1 MNRAPTERLCPKPCL
16 VCLTCWRRGAMNR
29 ALLPK
34 RKNLNHTLV
43 KKAEGRK
50 QKAAIAGRYCLLPTA
65 YCLLPTAYCLLP
77 TAY

>member
-1 MNRAPTERLCPKPCL
+1 
-16 VCLTCWRRGAMNR
+16 MNR

-65 YCLLPTAYCLLP
+65 YCLLPSAY
-77 TAY
+77 